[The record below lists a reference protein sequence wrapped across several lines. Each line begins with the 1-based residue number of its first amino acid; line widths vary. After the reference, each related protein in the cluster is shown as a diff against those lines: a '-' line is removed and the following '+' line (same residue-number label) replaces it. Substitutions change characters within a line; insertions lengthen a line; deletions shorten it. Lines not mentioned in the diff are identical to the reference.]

1 MPHALMRFEKVVVL
15 SMSCLALGC
24 NLFPSSGN
32 RTPGKNAPIM
42 YGGAAPASGGPG
54 GIDAGARGGAGAS
67 GTRTDAAVVGLDA
80 AAESSARRDGG
91 PDAAPPSSPDVGA
104 VDADIHDGAQ
114 HWIRFGSPGGFT
126 KCTWFSTSNGFCS
139 DAPRSI
145 PAKTPLTVQVYKT
158 GDGGMNWFSVS
169 RINTEASTFDAS
181 IDVYVLSP
189 SEMWFISGSVAG
201 QSGSISH
208 SSDGGASWTSLTSA
222 VSAVLSTTPGDG
234 GMASVPLWQLAAVGK
249 DIWLLPQ
256 GGNLALS
263 QDQGVTWRKV
273 PSPADFGAAS
283 SRSLIPTPST
293 LFLRFIKAGNS
304 LGLYRWN
311 SLTFEPVEGV
321 LPPSSSG
328 DQTGTWWHSSPNVE
342 GVLFVD
348 RGPLPAWASPFWA
361 YATIDGGRTF
371 QQISTGNIGP
381 NSAVVGLSDG
391 LAFAAAGS
399 LTAYLGGVFADIA
412 GGQYLEIHRTAD
424 AGKTWSTLHSEPYPG
439 SSGNYG
445 FVFLAVDPMGNVHAM
460 HYTTDS
466 LGAAISFDAHY
477 VLP

>member
-1 MPHALMRFEKVVVL
+1 
-15 SMSCLALGC
+15 
-24 NLFPSSGN
+24 
-32 RTPGKNAPIM
+32 
-42 YGGAAPASGGPG
+42 
-54 GIDAGARGGAGAS
+54 
-67 GTRTDAAVVGLDA
+67 
-80 AAESSARRDGG
+80 
-91 PDAAPPSSPDVGA
+91 
-104 VDADIHDGAQ
+104 
-114 HWIRFGSPGGFT
+114 
-126 KCTWFSTSNGFCS
+126 
-139 DAPRSI
+139 
-145 PAKTPLTVQVYKT
+145 LTVQVYKT
-158 GDGGMNWFSVS
+158 GDGGTTWFSVS
-169 RINTEASTFDAS
+169 KINTEASTFDAS
-181 IDVYVLSP
+181 VDVYVLSP

-208 SSDGGASWTSLTSA
+208 SSDGGVSWTSLTSA
-222 VSAVLSTTPGDG
+222 VSAVLSITPGDG
-234 GMASVPLWQLAAVGK
+234 GIASVPLWQLAAVGK
-249 DIWLLPQ
+249 DLWLLPQ